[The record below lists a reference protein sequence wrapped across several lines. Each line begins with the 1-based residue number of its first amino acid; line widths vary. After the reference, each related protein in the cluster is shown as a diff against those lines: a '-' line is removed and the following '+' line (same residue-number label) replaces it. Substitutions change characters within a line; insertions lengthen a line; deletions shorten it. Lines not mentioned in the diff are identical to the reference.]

1 VTIKTAPADG
11 AVTDLL
17 AEKGL
22 GKLGAGRRLP
32 FALGPHEGQVLLIK

>member
-1 VTIKTAPADG
+1 MRFYLA
-11 AVTDLL
+11 LFL

-32 FALGPHEGQVLLIK
+32 LALGPLEGQVLLIK